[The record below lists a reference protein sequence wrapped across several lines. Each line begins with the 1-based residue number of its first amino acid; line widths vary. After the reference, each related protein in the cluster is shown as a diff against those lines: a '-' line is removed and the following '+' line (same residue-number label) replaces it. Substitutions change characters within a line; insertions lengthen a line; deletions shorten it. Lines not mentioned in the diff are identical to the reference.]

1 MSFDPFLRSDF
12 YAIAA
17 FNKSFERSSVTE
29 FLVDFSVC
37 FLVDLIMCMYIW
49 FISLLY

>member
-12 YAIAA
+12 NAIAA

-29 FLVDFSVC
+29 FLVDF
-37 FLVDLIMCMYIW
+37 
-49 FISLLY
+49 